1 MNKKEAALTDW
12 QVLPE
17 EGNPFSAMIPMPAD
31 AKGSSYGACGVR
43 IDGTPEFIDLV
54 LGRLKG
60 FWDGENRITQLHL
73 TRQPVKPTEIG
84 GQERT
89 YDNAAPAAEV
99 CYRRLHARPRLMRPT
114 REFLRRE
121 DSDPTIRYCRLKGID
136 PNSLGDN

>member
-1 MNKKEAALTDW
+1 MNKKEEALVDW
-12 QVLPE
+12 QALPE
-17 EGNPFSAMIPMPAD
+17 DGNPLSAMIPMPSD

-60 FWDGENRITQLHL
+60 LLDGENMITRLHL
-73 TRQPVKPTEIG
+73 TRQAVKPTEIG

-99 CYRRLHARPRLMRPT
+99 CYIRLHARPKLTRPT

-121 DSDPTIRYCRLKGID
+121 DSDPTIRYCHLKGID
-136 PNSLGDN
+136 PEDLGDH